1 MLLYL
6 SLLIGP
12 LCVLSINQSRPS
24 YRWGYFESHIS
35 ARLANGVFGGGAA
48 KTFTVQKRSECT
60 TLCMRLGPESCVSV
74 SFNSAELICEVY
86 DKTTDDDSNTSPV
99 ASEGWEYLNPKFGP
113 PQKPIIWEA
122 KSPHRN
128 TIEVS
133 WAPDVDGGFEQTIT
147 LDIKLQN
154 ADDSTYV
161 TKLTVT
167 NPEYLVNVTTILT
180 DLVENLFYTLRFT
193 STNTRTVGINNAS
206 VTVDVQTFSDGFTC
220 ERWKSE
226 GSLTSGT
233 YTIDP
238 DGNGPVTSFDVDCD
252 MTFDPPLT
260 IVHHSIEGRSSQLGP
275 SHSGY
280 YYRSLSYSPAT
291 TDHVVAL
298 VDKASHCH
306 QFRKFECHGVG
317 NTGSGTDQSDR
328 DGAYQFWGAYFA
340 GGSPVSK
347 CLCGKYSACRN
358 GRSDCACMANDVVW
372 RESAGYLQEK
382 VVLPIVNTRI
392 SDIDG
397 TNEMGFETLGPVVCS
412 SWPEGRE
419 HPLGMENSLIADS
432 ALSASNTD
440 SSSQC
445 TVTNGRVGSAFDAAW
460 CPPAANLDTDQW
472 FQVDLGKVMV
482 VTKVATQGQAGPSNR
497 WVTKYSLLFSNLSY
511 TNFECYTSG
520 NGTCKVFNGNWDG
533 DAVRTNY
540 LRPAGTGRYIRF
552 NPKAWNTHISLRAE
566 VYGFEAGYTNTSD
579 IPTGQSV
586 TLTCPT
592 GTWLDI
598 QDAFYGDESQNCRAT
613 QKNAIKAVKTPCQQ
627 RSTCTVTS
635 GTSLF
640 GDPCSSV
647 SSKYMWITYKCVS
660 ILSSCYEYYMHG
672 FTYSG
677 PFEIDPDGPNNGVG
691 PFIVECDMTSTP
703 PGKTLIHHNRE
714 SESGTISGHENCA
727 GSGYTATVTYY
738 GVTLTTHI
746 PPFMNTVG
754 ACSQFGKYR
763 CNAASGVGT
772 TCTWAKDRGGTQIP
786 YWAGGNAN
794 HKCACGVAGTCD
806 NGRTDC
812 SCNQNDNAERVDQ
825 GYFTDKSLLPVSFIH
840 VGDTG
845 DASEWGRYT
854 FGPLECEPALPSC
867 TEWKRFTSTSGTYWV
882 DPDGGGGVDAFQVQC
897 DMSTNPPTATFS
909 HDHEARTHVS
919 GYDPALSY
927 SATLTYDDA
936 SVEQVATY
944 VDYVGESCTQHVKY
958 ECYHSVISV
967 NNGTLNYAAWYD
979 RNGQVAQFWPGG
991 DPDGVPFNC
1000 ACSQNGTC
1008 ASSAHNCNCDLN
1020 DSTWRAD
1027 EGDVTDPSYLPVSK
1041 VEFGDTGGGEEGYHT
1056 VGPLVCRG

>member
-99 ASEGWEYLNPKFGP
+99 ASEGWEYLNPKF
-113 PQKPIIWEA
+113 
-122 KSPHRN
+122 
-128 TIEVS
+128 
-133 WAPDVDGGFEQTIT
+133 D
-147 LDIKLQN
+147 
-154 ADDSTYV
+154 
-161 TKLTVT
+161 
-167 NPEYLVNVTTILT
+167 
-180 DLVENLFYTLRFT
+180 
-193 STNTRTVGINNAS
+193 
-206 VTVDVQTFSDGFTC
+206 
-220 ERWKSE
+220 
-226 GSLTSGT
+226 
-233 YTIDP
+233 
-238 DGNGPVTSFDVDCD
+238 
-252 MTFDPPLT
+252 
-260 IVHHSIEGRSSQLGP
+260 
-275 SHSGY
+275 
-280 YYRSLSYSPAT
+280 
-291 TDHVVAL
+291 
-298 VDKASHCH
+298 
-306 QFRKFECHGVG
+306 
-317 NTGSGTDQSDR
+317 TGSGTDQSDR

-358 GRSDCACMANDVVW
+358 GRC
-372 RESAGYLQEK
+372 
-382 VVLPIVNTRI
+382 
-392 SDIDG
+392 
-397 TNEMGFETLGPVVCS
+397 
-412 SWPEGRE
+412 RE

-482 VTKVATQGQAGPSNR
+482 VTKVATQG
-497 WVTKYSLLFSNLSY
+497 
-511 TNFECYTSG
+511 
-520 NGTCKVFNGNWDG
+520 
-533 DAVRTNY
+533 
-540 LRPAGTGRYIRF
+540 
-552 NPKAWNTHISLRAE
+552 
-566 VYGFEAGYTNTSD
+566 
-579 IPTGQSV
+579 
-586 TLTCPT
+586 
-592 GTWLDI
+592 
-598 QDAFYGDESQNCRAT
+598 
-613 QKNAIKAVKTPCQQ
+613 
-627 RSTCTVTS
+627 
-635 GTSLF
+635 
-640 GDPCSSV
+640 
-647 SSKYMWITYKCVS
+647 
-660 ILSSCYEYYMHG
+660 
-672 FTYSG
+672 
-677 PFEIDPDGPNNGVG
+677 
-691 PFIVECDMTSTP
+691 
-703 PGKTLIHHNRE
+703 
-714 SESGTISGHENCA
+714 HENCA

-772 TCTWAKDRGGTQIP
+772 TCTWAKDR
-786 YWAGGNAN
+786 
-794 HKCACGVAGTCD
+794 D
-806 NGRTDC
+806 GRTDC

-854 FGPLECEPALPSC
+854 FGPLECEP
-867 TEWKRFTSTSGTYWV
+867 
-882 DPDGGGGVDAFQVQC
+882 
-897 DMSTNPPTATFS
+897 
-909 HDHEARTHVS
+909 
-919 GYDPALSY
+919 
-927 SATLTYDDA
+927 A